1 MTLDIFML
9 ELSGNP
15 LVYIG
20 PDAFKQGL
28 FHVGLENTKLRI
40 IDESAFNSSQGIK
53 SLTLNNNSLHFLP
66 ELIFAPLTF
75 YGDPQETLLLDD
87 NPWRC
92 DCQMRDYAKWLHSSA
107 SGMNIRILHCDM
119 PQSLHGKALRDVP
132 VGQLTCD
139 CPHLTSPNISTTGST
154 TVVKTGQRA
163 VLKCS
168 VTCCPAAAVVWTT
181 PTGMKLGV
189 DSDVPG
195 ISVADDGTL
204 VIATATSGTSGTYTC
219 LAVNYIGKDQAT
231 VHLTVTGNA
240 K

>member
-1 MTLDIFML
+1 
-9 ELSGNP
+9 
-15 LVYIG
+15 
-20 PDAFKQGL
+20 
-28 FHVGLENTKLRI
+28 
-40 IDESAFNSSQGIK
+40 
-53 SLTLNNNSLHFLP
+53 
-66 ELIFAPLTF
+66 
-75 YGDPQETLLLDD
+75 
-87 NPWRC
+87 
-92 DCQMRDYAKWLHSSA
+92 
-107 SGMNIRILHCDM
+107 MNIRILHCVM

-132 VGQLTCD
+132 VDQLTCD

-154 TVVKTGQRA
+154 TVVKAGQRA

-168 VTCCPAAAVVWTT
+168 VTCCPVAAVVWTT
-181 PTGMKLGV
+181 PTGMKLSV

-231 VHLTVTGNA
+231 VHLAVTGNA